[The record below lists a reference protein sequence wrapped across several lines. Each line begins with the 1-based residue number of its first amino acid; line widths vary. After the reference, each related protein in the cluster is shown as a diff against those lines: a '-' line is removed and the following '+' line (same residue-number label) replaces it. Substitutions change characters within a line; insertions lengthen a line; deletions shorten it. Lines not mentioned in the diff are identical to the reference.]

1 MDHEMSDRRISE
13 TLNSENSIN
22 SVHQETTE
30 NLHNSIDGVV
40 PETVIVIRS
49 DEEDPAGTNG
59 ENGNP
64 NANVNELG
72 SSKVLVDEQKIK
84 DSKDEKHSCVIDVKC
99 GGEELGENLDWE
111 RVCRI
116 CHLSSDQSSET
127 TTTTNT
133 TTMNIIQLGCGC
145 KDELGIVHSHCAEA
159 WFKIKGNR

>member
-1 MDHEMSDRRISE
+1 MDHEMSDRQGISE
-13 TLNSENSIN
+13 TVNSENSIN
-22 SVHQETTE
+22 SVHQGTTE
-30 NLHNSIDGVV
+30 NSIDGVV
-40 PETVIVIRS
+40 SETVIAIRS
-49 DEEDPAGTNG
+49 DEEDMACVSG
-59 ENGNP
+59 ENGDL
-64 NANVNELG
+64 NAKMNVLG
-72 SSKVLVDEQKIK
+72 SSEVSVDEQKIK